1 MLNYQGYPGSFAAP
15 PSGKAGAAGP
25 PLCKRRKPWR
35 RVVRSAW
42 HWVHRKKSSAQGKN
56 MGKWWKT
63 LENMGNIWEKHGKHM
78 GNIWEAM
85 GKNMGN
91 GGKIRIYC
99 ENIIEYSWEYTIMEY
114 CTGIL
119 MDITAGNQTWLA
131 EKSSLNG
138 CFNKNINYW
147 WKILMGC

>member
-1 MLNYQGYPGSFAAP
+1 
-15 PSGKAGAAGP
+15 
-25 PLCKRRKPWR
+25 
-35 RVVRSAW
+35 
-42 HWVHRKKSSAQGKN
+42 

-63 LENMGNIWEKHGKHM
+63 LEKYGKHM
-78 GNIWEAM
+78 GKTWETY
-85 GKNMGN
+85 GKQWGKTWET

-138 CFNKNINYW
+138 CFNKNINY
-147 WKILMGC
+147 